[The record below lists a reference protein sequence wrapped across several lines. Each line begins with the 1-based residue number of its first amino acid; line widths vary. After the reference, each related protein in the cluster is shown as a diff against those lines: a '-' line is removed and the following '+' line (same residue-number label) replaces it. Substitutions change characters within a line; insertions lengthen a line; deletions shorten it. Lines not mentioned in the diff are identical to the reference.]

1 MKKITLLIISL
12 LFVVSTIAFTA
23 CSDPHEH
30 SFGTELQVSDTHHWL
45 VCECGEKK
53 DETAHVFDKEI
64 ASSEY
69 LKAEATAT
77 TKAQYYKSCI
87 CGKASA
93 TEYFETDKAP
103 ANLQVSDISKT
114 YDGTPVAE
122 PTVTFD
128 GVGAENFAYYKGEEK
143 LTERPTDAG
152 TYKVV
157 VTVDETATHAGDC
170 VEREF
175 TIAKVVVTIP
185 TLEKEYDGYG
195 EFEFVFE
202 GPADEEIDCL
212 VDIGKTNKNV
222 GTYTDVAI
230 TYKSVSSENYEIT
243 ATTVSA
249 TITPKVLTNISVGDA
264 TYKGSTNFVFVLS
277 AYHGLVSGET
287 FTLQVT
293 TASKN
298 VGTAVEIVSISYTN
312 NNYSIDKSAI
322 TLNIVPK
329 VIDNLTYAFEYNG
342 LQYQSVTFEDDDIPG
357 IFGDDSLFL
366 EVYFATPN
374 VGAGLETGGEFGF
387 EPDFNEANYTL
398 GENYNFSIVPKALT
412 GSIFFDI
419 YYGDVKKVTGR
430 PLYYYD
436 YEITEEEYGVVNG
449 DSVTLR
455 ALYESPNAG
464 TANTS
469 CGLYEENNYVMGDL
483 NVNNTIIS
491 VKTIELPEKQYIA
504 EYTGSSKLMVDLSEY
519 AEYGE
524 TLEMFFMAM
533 AGDPSMPVSAV
544 GEYTNNVSFSKINYS
559 DTTNYEIKL
568 PESYSLKIAPKK
580 ITNLD
585 LKITYNT
592 YDTLSIY
599 LISKDGIVEGEEVKL
614 MPGKNFNAETFKV
627 GDVITLKKFVEGIT
641 REENEEIVFLAGS
654 DKNNYDLA
662 DACGTMTCVAYC
674 DVQYDGSCNCGTSHL
689 TETLTFTGG
698 ESVGASATI
707 DCDSTYEGGIYK
719 IALEG
724 GVYEFFGSDQFFNIS
739 GIYDSNGNILATSI
753 GTYPLPKGT
762 YYFHV
767 YVGSSPSSDSIW
779 VKKTAKILDADT
791 MANAIVPDMEPGNS
805 DAGVR
810 IHNLQTHNGGDTFVL
825 FYNVGE
831 NINALGQSINFRY
844 EDGDGGY
851 SATSNIESIE
861 FYDVNGIQLNVTYDE
876 PDMVAESG
884 VTAVGGVYIV
894 VTMNGEGMD
903 NLYFY
908 AV

>member
-1 MKKITLLIISL
+1 MKAFFSKIWTWILAHKIITI
-12 LFVVSTIAFTA
+12 VVASVLVVGTTCAIVLPIAL
-23 CSDPHEH
+23 HEH
-30 SFGTELQVSDTHHWL
+30 SYATEWSSDAENHWHDATCKHEEEKIDLAAHTYTNACDTACNVCGATRTITHDYAETLTEGETTHWYACS
-45 VCECGEKK
+45 VCGDKK
-53 DETAHVFDKEI
+53 DEAAHVFDKTV

-69 LKAEATAT
+69 LKDAASAT
-77 TKAQYYKSCI
+77 TKAQYYKSCV
-87 CGKASA
+87 CGAKSD
-93 TEYFETDKAP
+93 TEYFETDKTAGTL
-103 ANLQVSDISKT
+103 ANIQDLSKT
-114 YDGTPVAE
+114 YDKVELANPTYDTNSDGAVTVEWYQCDTKLDAKPV
-122 PTVTFD
+122 
-128 GVGAENFAYYKGEEK
+128 N
-143 LTERPTDAG
+143 AG
-152 TYKVV
+152 TYKVKV
-157 VTVDETATHAGDC
+157 IIAESATYTGISA
-170 VEREF
+170 EKEF
-175 TIAKVVVTIP
+175 TIAK
-185 TLEKEYDGYG
+185 
-195 EFEFVFE
+195 
-202 GPADEEIDCL
+202 
-212 VDIGKTNKNV
+212 
-222 GTYTDVAI
+222 
-230 TYKSVSSENYEIT
+230 
-243 ATTVSA
+243 
-249 TITPKVLTNISVGDA
+249 KVLTNISVGDA
-264 TYKGSTNFVFVLS
+264 TYKGTTNFSFVLS
-277 AYHGLVSGET
+277 AYHGLVSGEN

-298 VGTAVEIVSISYTN
+298 VGNAVEITSISYTN

-329 VIDNLTYAFEYNG
+329 VLNNVTYKFTYNG
-342 LQYQSVTFEDDDIPG
+342 SDYQQVVLTNADHSG
-357 IFGDDSLFL
+357 IFGSDQVTL
-366 EVYFATPN
+366 EVCFENAC
-374 VGAGLETGGEFGF
+374 VGSAVDTSSPEMA
-387 EPDFNEANYTL
+387 PAFNDDNYTL
-398 GENYNFSIVPKALT
+398 GNYELSIVPKALT

-419 YYGDVKKVTGR
+419 YYGDTTKVVGR
-430 PLYYYD
+430 ELYYYD

-464 TANTS
+464 TADTI

-483 NVNNTIIS
+483 NVNNTVIS

-504 EYTGSSKLMVDLSEY
+504 EYTGSNKLMLDLSEY

-533 AGDPSMPVSAV
+533 AGNPSMPVSAV
-544 GEYTNNVSFSKINYS
+544 GEYTNHVSFSKINYS

-568 PESYSLKIAPKK
+568 PENYSLKIAPKK

-585 LKITYNT
+585 LKITEVT
-592 YDTLSIY
+592 YDNGKITLIA
-599 LISKDGIVEGEEVKL
+599 KDGIVSGEVVTVTITNYSSVSVGEVIEL
-614 MPGKNFNAETFKV
+614 VISESLLGPGKELIEFETATNHYQFAPDENDIV
-627 GDVITLKKFVEGIT
+627 GKLT
-641 REENEEIVFLAGS
+641 IVA
-654 DKNNYDLA
+654 N
-662 DACGTMTCVAYC
+662 C

-698 ESVGASATI
+698 EDVGKSATI
-707 DCDSTYEGGIYK
+707 ACDSTYEGGIYK

-724 GVYEFFGSDQFFNIS
+724 GQYEFLGSDQFFNIS
-739 GIYDSNGNILATSI
+739 GIYDVNGNKLAASI
-753 GTYPLPKGT
+753 GTHILPKGT

-767 YVGSSPSSDSIW
+767 YVGSSPSSDTIW

-831 NINALGQSINFRY
+831 NINALGQSIYFRY

-876 PDMVAESG
+876 PDMLAASG